1 MNYVGDFL
9 EDATVYITF
18 NTFDSND
25 PSASVTITD
34 LAAGDVQ
41 IFKDG
46 VIQTTPGAGVT
57 LSLNLGAN
65 NGSHLIA
72 IDTSNTTDA
81 GFYVIGADYQVRING
96 TTVDAGT
103 INAWVGTFSIE
114 NRFKEVTVTSMAA
127 GVIAN
132 ATFNADVGSTAHG
145 TNIIALACRKIL
157 EELNLDHLLKV
168 DTTVAADGDLE
179 AYVVAGT
186 VMAHIMAA
194 AADATAFKASTDSL
208 EANRVHADTIKA
220 ETATIVTD
228 TNEIQGKLPT
238 NKFMGSSD
246 GADDNGTLDTIAT
259 DAARLTAARAGALT
273 DWINGGRLDL
283 ILDIIAVDTTTDIPA
298 LIATA
303 QSDLDTITGA
313 SGVLIDTDAVDADA
327 LAADAVTEIWAKAMQ
342 DLAQGAPSV
351 TASVLDAINWMYEAF
366 RNKSTTTATL
376 FTLLKDDGSTALAK
390 STLSDD
396 ATTTTK
402 GEMVSGA

>member
-1 MNYVGDFL
+1 MNYVGDFV
-9 EDATVYITF
+9 ENAIVYVTF

-34 LAAGDVQ
+34 LVAGDVQ

-72 IDTSNTTDA
+72 IDTSNTTDG
-81 GFYVIGADYQVRING
+81 GFYVTGADYQVRING

-114 NRFKEVTVTSMAA
+114 NRSMRGTDGANTTVPDAA
-127 GVIAN
+127 GVAP
-132 ATFNADVGSTAHG
+132 
-145 TNIIALACRKIL
+145 
-157 EELNLDHLLKV
+157 
-168 DTTVAADGDLE
+168 
-179 AYVVAGT
+179 
-186 VMAHIMAA
+186 
-194 AADATAFKASTDSL
+194 
-208 EANRVHADTIKA
+208 
-220 ETATIVTD
+220 TATEIIDEFETQSQADPTGFHVNTKEVNGTAQTANDNGADINAILID

-246 GADDNGTLDTIAT
+246 GADDDGTLNTIAT

-283 ILDIIAVDTTTDIPA
+283 ILDIIAADTTTDIPA

-313 SGVLIDTDAVDADA
+313 TGVLIDTDAVDADA
-327 LAADAVTEIWAKAMQ
+327 LKADAVTEIWAKAMK
-342 DLAQGAPSV
+342 DLAQGAPSA

-376 FTLLKDDGSTALAK
+376 FTLLKDDGSTALSK
-390 STLSDD
+390 STISDD
-396 ATTTTK
+396 GSIFTK